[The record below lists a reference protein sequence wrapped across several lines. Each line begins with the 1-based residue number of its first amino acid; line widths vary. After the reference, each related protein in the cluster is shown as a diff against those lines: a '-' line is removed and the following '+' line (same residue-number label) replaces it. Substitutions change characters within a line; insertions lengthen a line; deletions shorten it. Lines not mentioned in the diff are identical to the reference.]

1 MPRPTLQGK
10 NCHEKNII
18 ITNCPSF
25 TSFPGVPCYCLATG
39 CHHHRCRCHCHN
51 EDSNLGIRV
60 TWKHTSKTEPQGQA
74 TIPAATGWPSN
85 PLKTPS
91 CSWQFNHVP
100 TPEKNGVRTLSVKA
114 FLKVVVHFCDEALGS
129 VLIVFNV
136 IGEYRLKG
144 GQEPA
149 NMTCYCAN
157 RAWHGCVEA
166 HFGWSSLG

>member
-1 MPRPTLQGK
+1 M
-10 NCHEKNII
+10 
-18 ITNCPSF
+18 
-25 TSFPGVPCYCLATG
+25 
-39 CHHHRCRCHCHN
+39 
-51 EDSNLGIRV
+51 
-60 TWKHTSKTEPQGQA
+60 
-74 TIPAATGWPSN
+74 
-85 PLKTPS
+85 
-91 CSWQFNHVP
+91 
-100 TPEKNGVRTLSVKA
+100 KA

-166 HFGWSSLG
+166 HFG